1 MNKVRGKRL
10 AIVFLVVVALA
21 TLAVQA
27 ANADREIAKA
37 NAKIDRIVSRAVG
50 KIEEADTYRQMVTFA
65 RSAEASVFRVLAKLE
80 RKIGPVEF
88 EKFYVTVYNDKVGKS
103 VTFDPIHICSCR

>member
-1 MNKVRGKRL
+1 MNRVRGKRL

-27 ANADREIAKA
+27 ATVDREIAKA
-37 NAKIDRIVSRAVG
+37 NAKIDRIVSRAVE

-65 RSAEASVFRVLAKLE
+65 RSAEASVYRVVDRLQG
-80 RKIGPVEF
+80 KIGPVEF
-88 EKFYVTVYNDKVGKS
+88 EAFYVTVRNDEVGES
-103 VTFDPIHICSCR
+103 VTFDPIHICGHR